1 LSYVRKALQ
10 GSGAKQI
17 KSRGYY
23 HSACRWLGLDGR
35 GRPSYMVFAYF
46 IFYEERTIDNNVD
59 SNAFSSSSTIDGSY
73 ETFAPCVSLAATY
86 HF

>member
-1 LSYVRKALQ
+1 
-10 GSGAKQI
+10 
-17 KSRGYY
+17 
-23 HSACRWLGLDGR
+23 
-35 GRPSYMVFAYF
+35 MVFAYF